1 MYVKDYHSFRKSL
14 AFFMLSP
21 CKAMYLFL
29 FTMIMILFFGII
41 FSVFAPIDEV
51 VNAKALLR
59 PCGTISS
66 VKVVSSGDIKSVN
79 FFDGMEVQKGELL
92 FELSTEVYEKE
103 RFSQIEEKQKQEKN
117 LLAQNALYDVIATG
131 KIDKNFYETDDL
143 AAAYSYFYE
152 KKMKDL
158 QLEKALFE
166 YKSEKAMPESFR
178 VPYKIEQ
185 LRLSYE
191 TQKVENE
198 SWKQSQYAACIQNIK
213 NAQTSIVTT
222 ENRIIE
228 LEKAIKESRFFAQ
241 IAGKV
246 VIVHKLNEG
255 DNVFSGEEIL
265 KIVPDGNEQLR
276 AELYVSASDIAK
288 IQEGNAVH
296 INFPALP
303 PSIYGFL
310 ETNIMLIP
318 SDCTQNI
325 ETESIFTVIT
335 GDFTAILNK
344 KRGKIAH
351 LQSGMEATS
360 RIITGKTTLFCLFL
374 KKLDFIQ

>member
-131 KIDKNFYETDDL
+131 KIDKNFYETDDRRERV
-143 AAAYSYFYE
+143 SGSGDHD
-152 KKMKDL
+152 DL
-158 QLEKALFE
+158 RSLF
-166 YKSEKAMPESFR
+166 
-178 VPYKIEQ
+178 Q
-185 LRLSYE
+185 
-191 TQKVENE
+191 
-198 SWKQSQYAACIQNIK
+198 
-213 NAQTSIVTT
+213 
-222 ENRIIE
+222 
-228 LEKAIKESRFFAQ
+228 
-241 IAGKV
+241 
-246 VIVHKLNEG
+246 
-255 DNVFSGEEIL
+255 
-265 KIVPDGNEQLR
+265 
-276 AELYVSASDIAK
+276 
-288 IQEGNAVH
+288 
-296 INFPALP
+296 
-303 PSIYGFL
+303 
-310 ETNIMLIP
+310 
-318 SDCTQNI
+318 
-325 ETESIFTVIT
+325 
-335 GDFTAILNK
+335 
-344 KRGKIAH
+344 
-351 LQSGMEATS
+351 
-360 RIITGKTTLFCLFL
+360 
-374 KKLDFIQ
+374 